1 IKPGIYHFQHKRL
14 IKRSINPSLH
24 YHKKLTQEPAGP
36 NSRSSSG
43 GRRDA
48 DDDVEVVLSDPKW
61 PSMWYLNRGGDLDM
75 NVERAWK
82 HSVTGKGVVVTI
94 LDDGLEKDHP
104 DLIKNYDPHAS
115 YDVNGRDPDPMPR
128 YDLIDSNRHGTRCA
142 GEVAADAN
150 NSICA
155 VGVAYEASVGGVRM
169 LDGDVTDAVEAKSIA
184 LNPQHIDI
192 YSASWGPDDD
202 GKTVDGPGQ
211 LATRAFIEGVSRGRN
226 GKGSIFVWASGN
238 GGRDEDNCNCD
249 EKGAVPW
256 YSEACSSTLAT
267 TYSSGA
273 LGERQIVTTDLH
285 HGCTTSHTGTS
296 ASAPLAAGICALA
309 LHANMDLTWR
319 DMQHVVVRTA
329 RPENLNAPDWQTNG
343 VGRKVSHRLIPQKSY
358 VTLTLEV
365 SDCPGVNYLEH
376 VQSKV
381 TLIADRR
388 GDIQIFLVSPAGTR
402 SNLLAPRHRDNSRT
416 GFHSW
421 PFMTV
426 HMWGESPLGIWKLE
440 IHNNGIYYSQNKA
453 TIQNWTL
460 IFHGTE
466 VEPGQPVDLL
476 HPLSGNSIVDHG
488 SSSHSTHREGGR
500 TEEREKEDSSR
511 DQEPRNPL
519 QQELGEAAR
528 SSGSPTPTP
537 MSIFSPKGGTR
548 KSSLPNLLPGC
559 ASMGTIG
566 NCLDCSAGF
575 VLLEGKCFSNC
586 LEGFYQENSTEGD
599 KTISC
604 EKCHYS
610 CRTCSGPFDY
620 HCSSCWPDAL
630 LYKQQNDEKYCHSK
644 SIVEAYERSSS
655 WITVIL
661 SVFFILFC
669 FIVTLSFIVWRNRR
683 LPQDDHQ
690 PLTDVQIDTQSNG
703 LSTKFSK
710 NKRKI
715 SYTPIAA
722 DDSDKLM
729 SKIPF
734 HDLTSEEEEEDT

>member
-1 IKPGIYHFQHKRL
+1 LLLLLLLFQVRWAEQQEIKSRVKRDYL
-14 IKRSINPSLH
+14 PLYK
-24 YHKKLTQEPAGP
+24 GP

-273 LGERQIVTTDLH
+273 LGERQINFFPLRFGYGLMDAFGMVELAKNWTTVPPQRK
-285 HGCTTSHTGTS
+285 CEVPS
-296 ASAPLAAGICALA
+296 AHI
-309 LHANMDLTWR
+309 D
-319 DMQHVVVRTA
+319 
-329 RPENLNAPDWQTNG
+329 
-343 VGRKVSHRLIPQKSY
+343 KLIPQKSY

-537 MSIFSPKGGTR
+537 MSIFSPKEGTR
-548 KSSLPNLLPGC
+548 KSSLPNVLPGC
-559 ASMGTIG
+559 ASMDTIG

-575 VLLEGKCFSNC
+575 VLRQGKCFSNC

-599 KTISC
+599 KTVSC

-690 PLTDVQIDTQSNG
+690 PLTDVQIDAQSNG
-703 LSTKFSK
+703 LSSKFIK

-734 HDLTSEEEEEDT
+734 HDLTSEEEEDT